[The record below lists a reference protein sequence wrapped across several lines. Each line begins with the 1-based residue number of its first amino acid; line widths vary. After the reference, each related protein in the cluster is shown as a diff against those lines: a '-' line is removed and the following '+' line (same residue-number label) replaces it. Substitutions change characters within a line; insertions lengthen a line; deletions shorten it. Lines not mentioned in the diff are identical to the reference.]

1 MSDSYVGWHR
11 GEPGAAQP
19 LGGAPGRRKARTWL
33 LLFIGLAALLL
44 AALLVAGSSGL
55 RQLAPTTL
63 PGTGDGGKD
72 PTAGTMTR
80 HGPLSP
86 ADRDFLVKVRTAGL
100 WETPTGRQAQQRAGS
115 DEVKDAG
122 AHIAT
127 EHVDLDSKVRSVAR
141 ELNVTLPN
149 QPTAEQQGW
158 MSELSRLTGTDYD
171 RVFVA
176 RLRAAHGKVF
186 GVIAGIRASTRNDL
200 VRSFASTANAFVL
213 RHMTYLESTGLVDY
227 AALPA
232 PPAPTATAPA
242 SHTGHGPHHPAFT
255 SISIETIL
263 VILAATAVLNIAIFR
278 SRRVNTPP

>member
-1 MSDSYVGWHR
+1 MSDSYIGWHR
-11 GEPGAAQP
+11 GEPGAAEP
-19 LGGAPGRRKARTWL
+19 PGDIPGRRKARTWL
-33 LLFIGLAALLL
+33 LLFIGLTVLLI
-44 AALLVAGSSGL
+44 VGSTGL
-55 RQLAPTTL
+55 RQLASAAL
-63 PGTGDGGKD
+63 SGTGAEQD
-72 PTAGTMTR
+72 PIGVTMTR

-100 WETPTGRQAQQRAGS
+100 WETPTGRQAKQRAGS

-127 EHVDLDSKVRSVAR
+127 EHIDLDAKVRSVAQ
-141 ELNVTLPN
+141 ELDVTLPN

-158 MSELSRLTGTDYD
+158 MSELSRLTGADYD

-200 VRSFASTANAFVL
+200 VRSFASTANTFVL

-232 PPAPTATAPA
+232 PPALAATAPA
-242 SHTGHGPHHPAFT
+242 GQTGHGPHHPTFT
-255 SISIETIL
+255 GISIGTIL
-263 VILAATAVLNIAIFR
+263 LIVVATAVLNIAIFR
-278 SRRVNTPP
+278 SRRFNTPP